1 MSTSVTPP
9 NPEPYKDAGIEDI
22 KHDIEQTREEL
33 GETVE
38 ALTAKLDVKAQA
50 KKKAASLKN
59 QATSRLASG
68 KEQAAAAMASS
79 RARLDQL
86 ARQARTYQAENRQ
99 QSQALITGACAV
111 AGALISTII
120 WRTTRRRPAAG
131 DALIP

>member
-38 ALTAKLDVKAQA
+38 AITAKLDVKAQA
-50 KKKAASLKN
+50 RKKAATLKN

-68 KEQAAAAMASS
+68 KEQAAGAMAYS
-79 RARLDQL
+79 RSQLDRITGQVK
-86 ARQARTYQAENRQ
+86 TYRAENGR
-99 QSQALITGACAV
+99 QSQALL
-111 AGALISTII
+111 AGASATAGAIITIII
-120 WRTTRRRPAAG
+120 WRTLRRRPVAG